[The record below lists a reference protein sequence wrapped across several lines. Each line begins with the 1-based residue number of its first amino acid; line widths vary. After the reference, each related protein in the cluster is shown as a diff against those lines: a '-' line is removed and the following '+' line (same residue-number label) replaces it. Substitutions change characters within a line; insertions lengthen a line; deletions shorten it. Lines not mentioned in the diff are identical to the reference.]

1 MVNKQY
7 QRGLAGFIRKRTAT
21 QSDTSIYIH
30 HKFVVNSRNAY
41 IVYIIVYITCKRMNA
56 MKMTGKNKGRESKGR
71 SEGQR
76 EREAGRMWW
85 GTLKI

>member
-1 MVNKQY
+1 
-7 QRGLAGFIRKRTAT
+7 
-21 QSDTSIYIH
+21 
-30 HKFVVNSRNAY
+30 
-41 IVYIIVYITCKRMNA
+41 MNA